1 MASSQSDKEWLINN
15 INIED
20 GNIRFYSFDDF
31 IDQLCIGGGG
41 YGIVFKA
48 KAKSLDRTVAYKLLH
63 SQNEDEMI
71 ENFVK
76 EVGNNITT
84 SPYLDI
90 LLYLNHPNDT
100 FSSRFIAALMII
112 PI

>member
-1 MASSQSDKEWLINN
+1 MTSSQSDKEWLRKN
-15 INIED
+15 IQD
-20 GNIRFYSFDDF
+20 GNIRYYSFDNF

-41 YGIVFKA
+41 YGTVFKA

-63 SQNEDEMI
+63 SQNEDEMM

-76 EVGNNITT
+76 EVGNMMTT
-84 SPYLDI
+84 LYLDL

-100 FSSRFIAALMII
+100 F
-112 PI
+112 

>member
-48 KAKSLDRTVAYKLLH
+48 KAKSLGRTVAYKLLH

-76 EVGNNITT
+76 EVGNNIMTT
-84 SPYLDI
+84 LHLDV
-90 LLYLNHPNDT
+90 LLYLNHPNGT
-100 FSSRFIAALMII
+100 FSSRFIATLMII

>member
-1 MASSQSDKEWLINN
+1 MASSQSYKEWLTK
-15 INIED
+15 NIED
-20 GNIRFYSFDDF
+20 ENIRFYSFDDF
-31 IDQLCIGGGG
+31 IDQLWIGSGG
-41 YGIVFKA
+41 YGTVFKA
-48 KAKSLDRTVAYKLLH
+48 KVKSLGRTVVYKLLH

-76 EVGNNITT
+76 EVGNNIMT

-100 FSSRFIAALMII
+100 FSSRFIATLMII